1 MNKFSRLLALLM
13 CLVMMVSVAAVSAGA
28 ADEDV
33 ADVAADVD
41 LDDTAADV
49 DAAQTG
55 ADSIILHIDSP
66 NKVPYLYYW
75 NALPTDKEVAYPGVK
90 LTKDTSIQYGSNWYT
105 YTFTNTTK
113 INFMITDGT
122 TGLSGQLSDEL
133 TRNAGE
139 WWYKDGRFKKKNPY
153 EPDDYT
159 AVDMRQD
166 SIYFVI
172 TTRFYDGDK
181 SNNVHCWDDYKANN
195 PDSDPAW
202 RGDFKGLAEKLDY
215 IKAMGFSA
223 IWITPVVENAS
234 GYDYHGYHA
243 LNFSKVDA
251 RYESNDYTYED
262 LIADAHEKGI
272 KIIQDVVWNHTGNFG
287 ETNLEELF
295 VKDDSDRTKL
305 GDMQGTMHPTKKLL
319 DYAGVSSEAEYW
331 ALNNNYDLRLQIMKQ
346 TKGFTDLVSFDN
358 TCNSNN
364 YYHNGYFGDNYN
376 WDDYTCKFHQI
387 AGDCVDLNT
396 ENKAVADYTVE
407 AYSNYI
413 DMGVD
418 GFRVDT
424 VRHISRLSLNKWYN
438 DRLNNAAKASGNN
451 NFYMFGEICCR
462 VNEIWNRNTFT
473 ESVPYYTWD
482 DTATDLAKLSD
493 KTDPASVKTNI
504 ENSIAYNQANTS
516 VSKCPTSTNAFLN
529 GINYHTP
536 DYSKSSGMGPIDFC
550 MHWNFDTAGAAFG
563 VGTAEDQYMNDS
575 TWNVVYVQSHD
586 YGCDGDHF
594 NKTACGTQSWA
605 EKLNL
610 MFTFRGIPCLYYGD
624 EVEFQKGVR
633 IDEGTN
639 ITLANS
645 GRAYFGDKIEGTVNT
660 TGFSSYN
667 NATGAMANT
676 LNNTLA
682 KHIQKLNAIRRA
694 VPALQLGQYTT
705 NGNYVSGNMA
715 FVRRY
720 TGSYT
725 DPVTK
730 TTSNVDS
737 VACVSITD
745 GATFKNIPNGTYVDA
760 VSGDT
765 KTVTN
770 GTLSV
775 SSAGKGNMHVYVLKN
790 SGSKVNGAVGP
801 TGQTY
806 LK

>member
-1 MNKFSRLLALLM
+1 MKKMTRILALLL
-13 CLVMMVSVAAVSAGA
+13 CLAMMVSYAVISTHA

-33 ADVAADVD
+33 ADVAADA
-41 LDDTAADV
+41 DTADV
-49 DAAQTG
+49 AAEEDLAETA
-55 ADSIILHIDSP
+55 ADSIIVHIDSP
-66 NKVPYLYYW
+66 DKVPYLYYW
-75 NALPTDKEVAYPGVK
+75 NALPTNKEVAYPGER

-105 YTFTNTTK
+105 KTFTNTTK
-113 INFMITDGT
+113 INMLITDGT
-122 TGLSGQLSDEL
+122 NSKDGQLSNEL
-133 TRNAGE
+133 TRNSGE
-139 WWYKDGRFKKKNPY
+139 WWYKDGRFRKKNPY
-153 EPDDYT
+153 EPDSYKS
-159 AVDMRQD
+159 VDMRRD
-166 SIYFVI
+166 TIYFVI
-172 TTRFYDGDK
+172 TTRFYDGDTG
-181 SNNVHCWDDYKANN
+181 NNVHCWDDKKANN

-215 IKAMGFSA
+215 IKALGFSA

-251 RYESNDYTYED
+251 RYESDDFTYED
-262 LIADAHEKGI
+262 LIDAAHEKGM

-287 ETNLEELF
+287 ETNLEPLF
-295 VKDDSDRTKL
+295 TKDDSDRTKL
-305 GDMQGTMHPTKKLL
+305 GDMKSTMIPTKKLL
-319 DYAGVSSEAEYW
+319 DYNGISKPEDYW
-331 ALNNNYDLRLQIMKQ
+331 KLTDAQQYDSRLQIMKQ
-346 TKGFTDLVSFDN
+346 TKNFTDMVSYDK
-358 TCNSNN
+358 TCNANN

-396 ENKAVADYTVE
+396 ENKAVADYTLE
-407 AYSNYI
+407 AYGQYL

-418 GFRVDT
+418 AFRVDT

-438 DRLNNAAKASGNN
+438 DRINAAAKASGNN

-462 VNEIWNRNTFT
+462 VNEIWNRNTLT

-482 DTATDLAKLSD
+482 DTSTDLAKLSD
-493 KTDPASVKTNI
+493 KTDPDSVKSNI
-504 ENSIAYNQANTS
+504 QNSIAYNQANID
-516 VSKCPTSTNAFLN
+516 VGKCPTSSNAFLN

-536 DYSKSSGMGPIDFC
+536 DYSKNSGMGAIDFC
-550 MHWNFDTAGAAFG
+550 MHWNYDTAGAAFG
-563 VGTAEDQYMNDS
+563 VGQAEDKYINDS

-594 NKTACGTQSWA
+594 NKTACGTQEWA

-624 EVEFQKGVR
+624 EVEFQKGLR

-645 GRAYFGDKIEGTVNT
+645 GRAYFGDHIEGTVNT
-660 TGFSSYN
+660 TGFSQYS
-667 NATGAMANT
+667 NATGNMATT
-676 LNNTLA
+676 LNSTLP

-694 VPALQLGQYTT
+694 VPALQMGQYTT
-705 NGNYVSGNMA
+705 NGTYVSGGMSYI
-715 FVRRY
+715 RRY
-720 TGSYT
+720 TGTYDGKS
-725 DPVTK
+725 
-730 TTSNVDS
+730 VDS
-737 VACVSITD
+737 VACVSVTD
-745 GATFKNIPNGTYVDA
+745 GATFKNIPNGTYIDA
-760 VSGDT
+760 VSGDR

-775 SSAGKGNMHVYVLKN
+775 SATGKGNMRVYVWSGGN
-790 SGSKVNGAVGP
+790 STVNGAIGP
-801 TGQTY
+801 SGQTY